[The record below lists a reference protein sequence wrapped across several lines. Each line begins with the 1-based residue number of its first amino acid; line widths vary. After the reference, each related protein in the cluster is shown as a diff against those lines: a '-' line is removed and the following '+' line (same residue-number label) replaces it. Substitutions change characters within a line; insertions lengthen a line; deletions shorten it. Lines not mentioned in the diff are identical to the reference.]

1 MAADAPDMPADP
13 AAPVV
18 RVRGLVNRFG
28 EQVVHDGLDL
38 DLMRG
43 EILGGVGGSGTGKSV
58 LMRSILGL
66 RRPNEG
72 EIEVLGVDARSD
84 DEDDRRLIERSTG
97 VLFQDGAL
105 FSSLTVGENVQVP
118 LKEHYP
124 ELADSLRYE
133 LALLKVKLAG
143 LPADALDKLPS
154 QLSGGMRKRAGVARA
169 LALDP
174 PLLFLDEPTAGLD
187 PIGAAAFDR
196 LIRTLQEALGLTVFL
211 ITHDLD
217 TLYAICDRVA
227 VLADRKVIACA
238 PLAEVEQLDHPW
250 VQEYFHGPRARAAQ
264 TARDRNTQEAGAPSR
279 ADQVANPG
287 ADPTIEASH

>member
-43 EILGGVGGSGTGKSV
+43 EILGVVGGSGTGKSV

-66 RRPNEG
+66 RQPNEG